1 MAPDLAFLRRH
12 PRVRRLLVPALGVL
26 AFGLFLVLTFPYD
39 VLARRIEVEAK
50 SAGADLTIGSM
61 GGTGLVGVRA
71 RDVRLRISPSPGA
84 EPTPEL
90 RFERADVRPD
100 LLSLILRR
108 TSFGFSLAGYGGTAR
123 GHMALS
129 NDPRN
134 PGVSSFR
141 IDARDVDVSRLPLRD
156 WGGLAAVGK
165 LQLNADLPTLLPAA
179 NANGSLS
186 LSLEGGAV
194 TGGTV
199 MGFALPR
206 TSLGHVEGAVAVEKG
221 TAKVDEGRQLLE
233 LQFTIIGQDLYLR
246 PPTGPVQKLPLSFAG
261 SVYDPSIILNPDR
274 GIAAALASG
283 KDATTQEREQVD
295 GVDTYR
301 VQTTFPAQPLGTM
314 VPGLATDKP
323 SDIWVAVQGSRL
335 IKAQFPTT
343 SGGITAHFS
352 DYDAPAQ
359 ITAPV

>member
-1 MAPDLAFLRRH
+1 MRLVAP
-12 PRVRRLLVPALGVL
+12 
-26 AFGLFLVLTFPYD
+26 
-39 VLARRIEVEAK
+39 
-50 SAGADLTIGSM
+50 
-61 GGTGLVGVRA
+61 
-71 RDVRLRISPSPGA
+71 
-84 EPTPEL
+84 
-90 RFERADVRPD
+90 
-100 LLSLILRR
+100 
-108 TSFGFSLAGYGGTAR
+108 
-123 GHMALS
+123 
-129 NDPRN
+129 
-134 PGVSSFR
+134 
-141 IDARDVDVSRLPLRD
+141 
-156 WGGLAAVGK
+156 LAAVIMFLIIALVTACGGNG
-165 LQLNADLPTLLPAA
+165 LTTNLPQGATLLADSA
-179 NANGSLS
+179 KAMRTVNSTRFAFDVQGNAPGVQLRSAEGQLTREGS
-186 LSLEGGAV
+186 A
-194 TGGTV
+194 
-199 MGFALPR
+199 
-206 TSLGHVEGAVAVEKG
+206 KG

-283 KDATTQEREQVD
+283 KDASTETREQVD

>member
-1 MAPDLAFLRRH
+1 MT
-12 PRVRRLLVPALGVL
+12 ALWS
-26 AFGLFLVLTFPYD
+26 APYD
-39 VLARRIEVEAK
+39 DGMR
-50 SAGADLTIGSM
+50 
-61 GGTGLVGVRA
+61 LVA
-71 RDVRLRISPSPGA
+71 P
-84 EPTPEL
+84 
-90 RFERADVRPD
+90 
-100 LLSLILRR
+100 
-108 TSFGFSLAGYGGTAR
+108 
-123 GHMALS
+123 
-129 NDPRN
+129 
-134 PGVSSFR
+134 
-141 IDARDVDVSRLPLRD
+141 
-156 WGGLAAVGK
+156 LAAVIMSLIIALVTACGGNG
-165 LQLNADLPTLLPAA
+165 LTTNLPQGATLLADSA
-179 NANGSLS
+179 KAMRTVNSTRFAFDVQGNAPGVQLRSAEGQLTREGS
-186 LSLEGGAV
+186 A
-194 TGGTV
+194 
-199 MGFALPR
+199 
-206 TSLGHVEGAVAVEKG
+206 KG

-283 KDATTQEREQVD
+283 KDASTETREQVD

>member
-1 MAPDLAFLRRH
+1 MLADSAKAMRTVNSTRF
-12 PRVRRLLVPALGVL
+12 
-26 AFGLFLVLTFPYD
+26 AFD
-39 VLARRIEVEAK
+39 VQGNA
-50 SAGADLTIGSM
+50 
-61 GGTGLVGVRA
+61 
-71 RDVRLRISPSPGA
+71 
-84 EPTPEL
+84 
-90 RFERADVRPD
+90 
-100 LLSLILRR
+100 
-108 TSFGFSLAGYGGTAR
+108 
-123 GHMALS
+123 
-129 NDPRN
+129 
-134 PGVSSFR
+134 PGVQ
-141 IDARDVDVSRLPLRD
+141 LRSAE
-156 WGGLAAVGK
+156 G
-165 LQLNADLPTLLPAA
+165 QLTRE
-179 NANGSLS
+179 GS
-186 LSLEGGAV
+186 A
-194 TGGTV
+194 
-199 MGFALPR
+199 
-206 TSLGHVEGAVAVEKG
+206 KG

-283 KDATTQEREQVD
+283 KDASTETREQVD

>member
-1 MAPDLAFLRRH
+1 
-12 PRVRRLLVPALGVL
+12 VTALWS
-26 AFGLFLVLTFPYD
+26 APYD
-39 VLARRIEVEAK
+39 DGMR
-50 SAGADLTIGSM
+50 
-61 GGTGLVGVRA
+61 LVA
-71 RDVRLRISPSPGA
+71 P
-84 EPTPEL
+84 
-90 RFERADVRPD
+90 
-100 LLSLILRR
+100 
-108 TSFGFSLAGYGGTAR
+108 
-123 GHMALS
+123 
-129 NDPRN
+129 
-134 PGVSSFR
+134 
-141 IDARDVDVSRLPLRD
+141 
-156 WGGLAAVGK
+156 LAAVIMFLIIALVTACGGNG
-165 LQLNADLPTLLPAA
+165 LTTNLPQGATLLADSA
-179 NANGSLS
+179 KAMRTVNSTRFAFDVQGNAPGVQLRSAEGQLTREGS
-186 LSLEGGAV
+186 A
-194 TGGTV
+194 
-199 MGFALPR
+199 
-206 TSLGHVEGAVAVEKG
+206 KG

-283 KDATTQEREQVD
+283 KDASTETREQVD